1 MFQNPDRY
9 LLIKNHDAVVGSIS
23 AVKLN
28 FDERFLL
35 SAGQD
40 GILFSYVIDKYM
52 IMQEAAFSPLA
63 GVEGQDYMPAE
74 QILEI
79 TNKKIAAFQKEN
91 EPNIP
96 EIDPTIDG
104 LDESLFAV
112 SLRGIPENARDITDA
127 SQYSIQ

>member
-63 GVEGQDYMPAE
+63 GVEG
-74 QILEI
+74 
-79 TNKKIAAFQKEN
+79 
-91 EPNIP
+91 
-96 EIDPTIDG
+96 
-104 LDESLFAV
+104 
-112 SLRGIPENARDITDA
+112 
-127 SQYSIQ
+127 

>member
-1 MFQNPDRY
+1 M
-9 LLIKNHDAVVGSIS
+9 
-23 AVKLN
+23 
-28 FDERFLL
+28 
-35 SAGQD
+35 
-40 GILFSYVIDKYM
+40 FSYVIDKYM

-74 QILEI
+74 QIVEI

-104 LDESLFAV
+104 LDESMFAV

-127 SQYSIQ
+127 SQYSIQQSKLRTEEDHRLKMAELKKEGVRHKVNELRKEFKKLTDVN